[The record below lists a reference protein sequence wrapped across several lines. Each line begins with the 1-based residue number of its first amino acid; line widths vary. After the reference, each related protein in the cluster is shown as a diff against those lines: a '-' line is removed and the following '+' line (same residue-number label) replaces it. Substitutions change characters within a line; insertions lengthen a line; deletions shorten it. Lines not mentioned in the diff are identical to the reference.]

1 MEKKVLKGKIMQ
13 IIENQAEL
21 ESLCQVL
28 KKQKFV
34 TIDSEFVREKTY
46 FSKLC
51 LLQVGWIDDAAIID
65 PLAKGLNLEPFFA
78 IMQDKNI
85 LKVFHSGRQDIEIF
99 YNLSGKIPQP
109 VFDTQ
114 IAAMVCGFGASV
126 SYSTLVAE
134 VTQVELDK
142 SSRLTDWSKRPLD
155 VKQLEYALRD
165 VTYLIPC
172 YLFLDKYLKEH
183 NREEWIKEETEALC
197 EEEIYKPDPENAWLK
212 IRHSVHSAQFLAV
225 LKELAAWRERRAV
238 KFNTPRHTIIK
249 DDILVNVAAVA
260 PKTEADLFKVRNLP
274 QDVQKGKLGRE
285 ILEVVNKALD
295 MPFSSELQKIDRARQ
310 VHIPPAA
317 SALIEVLKLL
327 LKIKSEQEGVV
338 AHLIASEQDLRDI
351 ACGNNDKTNPAL
363 KGWRYEV
370 FGKTAL
376 LFRKGKASIKYD
388 TGIKDI
394 VIAEAVD

>member
-1 MEKKVLKGKIMQ
+1 MEKKVLKGKTMQ

-51 LLQVGWIDDAAIID
+51 LLQVGWIDDAAIVD
-65 PLAKGLNLEPFFA
+65 PLSNWLNLEPFFA

-134 VTQVELDK
+134 VTKVELDK

-172 YLFLDKYLKEH
+172 YLYLDKYLKEH
-183 NREEWIKEETEALC
+183 NRKEWIKEEIAALC
-197 EEEIYKPDPENAWLK
+197 DEEIYKPDPESAWLK
-212 IRHSVHSAQFLAV
+212 IRHSVHGAQFLAV

-238 KFNTPRHTIIK
+238 KFNTPRHTIMK
-249 DDILVNVAAVA
+249 DDILV
-260 PKTEADLFKVRNLP
+260 
-274 QDVQKGKLGRE
+274 
-285 ILEVVNKALD
+285 I
-295 MPFSSELQKIDRARQ
+295 
-310 VHIPPAA
+310 
-317 SALIEVLKLL
+317 
-327 LKIKSEQEGVV
+327 
-338 AHLIASEQDLRDI
+338 
-351 ACGNNDKTNPAL
+351 
-363 KGWRYEV
+363 
-370 FGKTAL
+370 
-376 LFRKGKASIKYD
+376 
-388 TGIKDI
+388 
-394 VIAEAVD
+394 